1 MNPNKN
7 TTIVTGVSTE
17 RTPMSS
23 LRKTSLTAG
32 ILYLL
37 TFVSIPTLALYGSI
51 HNPNY
56 IISSL
61 GSNTPVIIG
70 GVLEI
75 IVALAGISTAIVLFP
90 VLKKQNEE
98 AALGL
103 VAARILESSTIF
115 VGVAFILSIV
125 TLRQAGAGAGALVTS
140 HALITLYDRIFL
152 LGQSFMPAICDLLLG
167 FLLYKSR
174 LVPRALSLIGII
186 GAPLLIV
193 GYMAILFGVIDRIS
207 PLAALSAVPVA
218 LFEFSLGI
226 WLVVKGFNST
236 PVAIAPVQNLFKLA
250 ANIKPS

>member
-1 MNPNKN
+1 MNSNKN
-7 TTIVTGVSTE
+7 IVTGVSTA
-17 RTPMSS
+17 RVPMSS
-23 LRKTSLTAG
+23 LRKISLTAG

-56 IISSL
+56 IISYL

-90 VLKKQNEE
+90 ILKKQNEE

-115 VGVAFILSIV
+115 VGVAFILAIV
-125 TLRQAGAGAGALVTS
+125 TLQQTGVGADALMTS
-140 HALITLYDRIFL
+140 RALITLYDRIFL
-152 LGQSFMPAICDLLLG
+152 LGQSFMPAICDMLLG

-236 PVAIAPVQNLFKLA
+236 PVAVVPVQNLFQLA
-250 ANIKPS
+250 ANPKPI